1 MKKKLLLIIF
11 ILFLSFPS
19 QVFGNVSNHDE
30 IQFIY
35 INGSN
40 NNDKKMKDWF
50 FKGMHKMH
58 PFMVKAINS
67 SDFMNKNFLENGKYI
82 VSEKPE
88 AFFWGDK
95 SQDEIQTINSDLSI
109 TKMFSP
115 KLAQTVRTLIAH
127 YLHDA
132 IWVSRYRNM
141 HPILQDLHKQVMHN
155 YQNNKQVVLFGYSA
169 GAFVT
174 YEYLFNKLPDIDV
187 YDYFS
192 RTNVSDE
199 FKEFVKNN
207 KMKPTCID
215 ALIAS
220 KLAVYS
226 ADDRL
231 IPNFNTEQSK
241 KDYLKLNEYTCA
253 ECIPN
258 GTLKGI
264 VNFASPLVLFY
275 SDISNANYPLTYY
288 NKLLYKYL
296 LENDMFWLTVNYADD
311 PLGYPTT
318 KNISYKDLKDKINLQ
333 INPAKGFLYSKSDVN
348 SRRTFI
354 GAHTSYWSTS
364 KRFSKSVVQA
374 YEDGFCLYNSENC
387 KKEDNN

>member
-1 MKKKLLLIIF
+1 MKKILLFIVLLLAF
-11 ILFLSFPS
+11 NQHSEAYE
-19 QVFGNVSNHDE
+19 NVSNQCE

-40 NNDKKMKDWF
+40 NNDAKMKNWF

-58 PFMVKAINS
+58 PEMLKAINS
-67 SDFMNKNFLENGKYI
+67 SEFMHENFLGNGKYKI
-82 VSEKPE
+82 SNIPE

-95 SQDEIQTINSDLSI
+95 SQEEIQTINSDLSI
-109 TKMFSP
+109 TKMVSP

-141 HPILQDLHKQVMHN
+141 HPILQDLHKQVMDN
-155 YQNNKQVVLFGYSA
+155 YKKNKQVVLFGYSA

-174 YEYLFNKLPDIDV
+174 YEYLFNKLPDIDA

-199 FKEFVKNN
+199 FKEFVKIN

-220 KLAVYS
+220 NLTVYS
-226 ADDRL
+226 AEDRL
-231 IPNFNTEQSK
+231 IPNLNTEQSK
-241 KDYLKLNEYTCA
+241 ADYMKLDEFTCR
-253 ECIPN
+253 ECIPK

-264 VNFASPLVLFY
+264 INFASPLVLFY
-275 SDISNANYPLTYY
+275 SDISNTNYPLTYY

-318 KNISYKDLKDKINLQ
+318 KNISYKDLKEKIDMQ
-333 INPAKGFLYSKSDVN
+333 INPDNGFLYSKSDVK
-348 SRRTFI
+348 SRATFI
-354 GAHTSYWSTS
+354 GAHTSYWATS
-364 KRFSKSVVQA
+364 KKFSKSVVKA